1 MGFETIKLDKF
12 VGVDEN
18 DTFIVEISAG
28 AAIPVSIGSRQ
39 HYTNNSSFIGSN
51 GKYGDLYSDNEI
63 ASIKVYTIP
72 DNSYMDIRN
81 YQNFVQVTYFDE
93 EGNPLTNAD
102 VRVISNGLEYTQTT
116 DENGVAL
123 FQLYL
128 PGGQHIVSVINP
140 VSGKVENILLTIP
153 SEYKKPSNTY
163 KAIKKATTVN
173 IVKSSN
179 TIPKTYKVSA
189 NDKIVFEG
197 RYFTIQSL
205 NDIFGQN
212 FTNGHLVV
220 YLDGKVVFNG
230 TVGDDLSTV
239 IFEIIDSL
247 LGGHELKVEFTV
259 GNDTQTYEQNI
270 TIN

>member
-1 MGFETIKLDKF
+1 
-12 VGVDEN
+12 
-18 DTFIVEISAG
+18 
-28 AAIPVSIGSRQ
+28 
-39 HYTNNSSFIGSN
+39 
-51 GKYGDLYSDNEI
+51 
-63 ASIKVYTIP
+63 
-72 DNSYMDIRN
+72 MDIRN